1 MTARNKVK
9 KFRRTVRK
17 QKSKP
22 KLATQK
28 AESLPQLIIQ
38 EERVPEQTNT
48 VVTPIL
54 SVEEQPAVQP
64 QTENMITAVENP
76 PEEPISAT
84 SQTESQ
90 IPTLATSTPE
100 KSDLIDTIFPAKAE
114 EVNLAVNPPQ
124 KSPAGRI
131 LLLIAV
137 FIAGA
142 VIGSLTMYFV
152 VIKPSGKAF
161 FGEKPVPTVTP
172 TQVLTPTEE
181 PVDLGK
187 YSIKVLNGSQTKG
200 EAAKLK
206 ANLEIDGFKVLSAGN
221 ATSSAFAETMIR
233 VKKDTDKTYLEKLK
247 GFLAKSYVL
256 AEIQEL
262 DGSEKTDVVII
273 IGSKLSP

>member
-22 KLATQK
+22 KLAT
-28 AESLPQLIIQ
+28 PQLIVQ
-38 EERVPEQTNT
+38 EEKVPERINT

-64 QTENMITAVENP
+64 QAENIVPAQENP
-76 PEEPISAT
+76 LEKSTAIS

-90 IPTLATSTPE
+90 MPTSATSTPE
-100 KSDLIDTIFPAKAE
+100 KSDLVDTIFPAKAE

-124 KSPAGRI
+124 KSSKVRI
-131 LLLIAV
+131 LLLVAV

-142 VIGSLTMYFV
+142 IIGSLTMYYV

-181 PVDLGK
+181 PIDLGR
-187 YSIKVLNGSQTKG
+187 YSIKVLNGSKIKG
-200 EAAKLK
+200 EAAKLEV
-206 ANLEIDGFKVLSAGN
+206 NLETDGFKVLSAGN

-233 VKKDTDKTYLEKLK
+233 VKKNTDKTYLEKLK